1 MKFVCELCN
10 YSTDVKF
17 AYQKHIKSIRHTKKV
32 EEQQVASRSH
42 LGQISETSPNK
53 DNNCPYCDKYYSTA
67 GNLARHKKICTEK
80 QVLENIHEQ
89 KISEL
94 QKELQH
100 LKEMNELLKGE
111 NTTVKNDNSYLKT
124 LINNAGAVIKTSV
137 SALAYVT
144 KNYTDA
150 PKLQKLE
157 DYTYLEYNDN
167 NDEFDL
173 VAIVISQYQTK
184 LLCQYLG
191 DIIINAYKRDDPSEQ
206 SIWNS
211 DSVRLTYLIRDIIN
225 KKTDW
230 TVDKK
235 GVKTTKYIIDP
246 LLEYIKDL
254 LNKYIDENGLEHHY
268 RESYMKFKKR
278 TDDMN
283 AVAEIIRDIANN
295 ILSDQILKY
304 IAPHFYLTK
313 NDNDVLI
320 NI

>member
-206 SIWNS
+206 SIWKS
-211 DSVRLTYLIRDIIN
+211 YSVKLAYLIRDIII
-225 KKTDW
+225 KKQTGQLI
-230 TVDKK
+230 KK
-235 GVKTTKYIIDP
+235 VLK
-246 LLEYIKDL
+246 IK
-254 LNKYIDENGLEHHY
+254 
-268 RESYMKFKKR
+268 
-278 TDDMN
+278 
-283 AVAEIIRDIANN
+283 N
-295 ILSDQILKY
+295 ILLIHYLNILR
-304 IAPHFYLTK
+304 TC
-313 NDNDVLI
+313 
-320 NI
+320 